1 MEQILAFLACLK
13 KFTPDVISV
22 ASFSFQIAGAIF
34 LLLWSFKPFEKTI
47 VNNHFGQTTPS
58 NFGRLGEGKVWIK
71 ITKEELQA
79 SAKTVWL
86 NRLAFIDI
94 ILGYVFAIFIKET
107 SVAAWCIFL
116 FVVLVTCFILFIEN
130 ISIQKYVRQKYK
142 EDMELGVDNSDIA
155 RGSVIFQVIDEDQ
168 D

>member
-1 MEQILAFLACLK
+1 MEQILAILTCLK
-13 KFTPDVISV
+13 KFNPDIISV

-47 VNNHFGQTTPS
+47 VNNHFGQTAPS
-58 NFGRLGEGKVWIK
+58 TFGRIGEGKVWVK
-71 ITKEELQA
+71 ITKDELQA

-94 ILGYVFAIFIKET
+94 IFGYVLAIFMEET
-107 SVAAWCIFL
+107 SIVEWRIFL
-116 FVVLVTCFILFIEN
+116 FVVLVTCSILFIEN
-130 ISIQKYVRQKYK
+130 LLIQIHVKKKHK
-142 EDMELGVDNSDIA
+142 EDIELGVDNSDIA
-155 RGSVIFQVIDEDQ
+155 HGSVIFQIDENQ